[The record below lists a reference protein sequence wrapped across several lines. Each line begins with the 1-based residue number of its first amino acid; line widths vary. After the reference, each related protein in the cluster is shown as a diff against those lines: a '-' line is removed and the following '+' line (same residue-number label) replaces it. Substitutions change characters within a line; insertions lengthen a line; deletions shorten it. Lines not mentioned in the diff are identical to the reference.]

1 MEADKFQASS
11 TGTTPSLSSLSPQ
24 SMKPSASRRHSLIK
38 PRTFLGDGAVE
49 QARRTDSEHAA
60 QGIPLSEWLK
70 MRRREQSIVSR
81 VEAIGEDV
89 ERRDPELAAIA
100 AQLKQKHAAEAE
112 KRKLT
117 YGQMLWGRLR
127 MNDKLRAHLRQFTKR
142 QTKVHQ
148 LSSGSASADTGSGAS
163 RRPSLPETAEET
175 AADQETTGRW
185 TDDPNVPKE
194 PEEPPVETPEVP
206 QLILKE
212 NNLEITRV
220 RTPSLKSLRSL
231 NSAREI
237 KVAAEVTASASDV
250 QDDKERK
257 PSLTTPSKAG
267 NDKQSDRHEEQQA
280 KMGSSRK
287 SSISER
293 TGPSTKSKISAP
305 TKDRSAES
313 RESPSPKSIT
323 PSEKTPSGP
332 SPQPVVAGRRTSR
345 VSPAPVSPAE
355 RSSSTRSSVSPRAAS
370 SPTDDDADVV
380 FSAIPRRASVAP
392 SRPRGRDSQ
401 VPADGARRRSGPAAA
416 AAGRLKPQGRVQSLT
431 SPAVSPDRGQ
441 RRHTEREKQRSRAQ
455 RGSVA
460 GGGRTASRSPVK
472 ADVQP
477 RAAAGRTRADSEQTT
492 GAAAT
497 ETRRKSHPP
506 TGGATVK
513 ASRGKAPV
521 AARVDSQSQT
531 KENVQSG
538 AVVGRMRADSER
550 AAGATAT
557 DTRRKSHPPTGG
569 ATVKAPRSRA
579 PVAAKVDSRRKSTVP
594 AQTKNDTVWKEPN
607 HMPDRTKG
615 KTPTAGS
622 GGQAKDSNSENPSA
636 IRDTKS
642 SSKITPIIQPKTK
655 NPKPKALRG
664 MENDSRQTNST
675 ARMKQNDP
683 ADKHDEPGHDLSDDP
698 GPDSPRRGRHP
709 LSQHARKGRPPVF
722 ATGPWAGQR
731 RRKARQR
738 WRRQAR
744 RSARAAARRPLD
756 PLEPHWSPSRLAV
769 SGPASWLR
777 RKVWDFD
784 WVPTE
789 HKLGALPSFYRRAP
803 RLRDGA
809 GYRCQ
814 VRSANSERAGRRSRA
829 RRVAQDVT

>member
-142 QTKVHQ
+142 QTKVQQ
-148 LSSGSASADTGSGAS
+148 LSSGGASADSGSGAS

-194 PEEPPVETPEVP
+194 PEEPPAETPEVP

-332 SPQPVVAGRRTSR
+332 FPQPVVAGRRTSR

-513 ASRGKAPV
+513 A
-521 AARVDSQSQT
+521 
-531 KENVQSG
+531 
-538 AVVGRMRADSER
+538 
-550 AAGATAT
+550 
-557 DTRRKSHPPTGG
+557 
-569 ATVKAPRSRA
+569 PRSRA

-607 HMPDRTKG
+607 HMPDRPKG

-622 GGQAKDSNSENPSA
+622 GGQAKDSNSENPST

-675 ARMKQNDP
+675 TRMKQSDP
-683 ADKHDEPGHDLSDDP
+683 EDQRDEPDHDLSDDP